1 MWMLDDDSQVT
12 IKDKRREIL
21 EFFDDEY
28 RDIRVYSHLLTSM
41 EAMLKSVIIHN
52 GVNKS
57 EIKRFNTFI
66 IKEFFSKVML
76 KNPGKKDELQ
86 KEQNDWLAKIDGWE
100 LLKPKVDCE
109 VIGDLKSVNSL
120 LPYYLSYA
128 AKNIR
133 ERNKKSPI
141 ADDVNKLIDNI
152 ENARNVF
159 VHSGAIIKVFDG
171 GWPISVRDFNAKI
184 FAFIAEC
191 YSAYTK
197 PTIWTML
204 SSRWVILG
212 ERIRRARQTLTN
224 IWKSLCEILGDWYKI
239 VRGVFY

>member
-1 MWMLDDDSQVT
+1 MQLIRQKIRNLGVNASSVDALVGFMIKEKPLGEFTYEFLRMLNRSMFVGSYEYKALEITVATIMWMLDDDSQVT

-120 LPYYLSYA
+120 LPYYLSYT

-133 ERNKKSPI
+133 ERNKK
-141 ADDVNKLIDNI
+141 
-152 ENARNVF
+152 
-159 VHSGAIIKVFDG
+159 
-171 GWPISVRDFNAKI
+171 
-184 FAFIAEC
+184 
-191 YSAYTK
+191 K
-197 PTIWTML
+197 PY
-204 SSRWVILG
+204 
-212 ERIRRARQTLTN
+212 
-224 IWKSLCEILGDWYKI
+224 C
-239 VRGVFY
+239 